1 MAYHETI
8 RQFCTTYRTCHAENG
23 HGLRILRRH
32 EAHGVEDG
40 SLVPGARG
48 SLRRLKGAGIEC
60 VLVSSNSRETDRVL
74 EQPIHWVDMLYLRRI
89 RSALSSTLALSR
101 MILSSRSLMMT

>member
-1 MAYHETI
+1 M
-8 RQFCTTYRTCHAENG
+8 ENG
-23 HGLRILRRH
+23 
-32 EAHGVEDG
+32 A
-40 SLVPGARG
+40 LVPGTRG
-48 SLRRLKGAGIEC
+48 LLRQLKGAGGAGIKC
-60 VLVSSNSRETDRVL
+60 ALVSHNSRETDRVL